1 MIRNFINIGNKV
13 LLSKRSRIK
22 LCEIKHNYAPMI
34 ENLSE
39 KQPKQY
45 AIIQNDKK
53 ILLFCENI
61 VQKMIL

>member
-34 ENLSE
+34 EHLSE

-53 ILLFCENI
+53 YYYFVKILF
-61 VQKMIL
+61 KK